1 MKILVFRITSCVLR
15 DTSIIHEERG
25 EGLEKGTRW
34 VIGEPKSGSHP
45 RDLVPSP
52 WRSITFS
59 FREMAL
65 HVVTKFWFQWRISG
79 HILLNICLTSR
90 SRSTFWFLFLSV
102 HRGADERVGV
112 RERVTVE
119 SDRGREHV
127 WTSKCLGILSGALLC
142 PPTPCQLGNVW
153 GNNTILFC
161 TYLKFIG
168 SLLCATLLTYLLYS

>member
-119 SDRGREHV
+119 ESTCGPQ
-127 WTSKCLGILSGALLC
+127 SASGSSLGPCSALPLHAN
-142 PPTPCQLGNVW
+142 LEMFEE
-153 GNNTILFC
+153 TILFC
-161 TYLKFIG
+161 FVLILN
-168 SLLCATLLTYLLYS
+168 SLGLYYVQHF